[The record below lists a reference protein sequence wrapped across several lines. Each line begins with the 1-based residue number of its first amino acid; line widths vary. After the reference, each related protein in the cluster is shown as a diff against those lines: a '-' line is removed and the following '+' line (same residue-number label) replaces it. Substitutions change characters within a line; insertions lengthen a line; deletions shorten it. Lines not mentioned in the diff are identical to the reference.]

1 MRSAEFCLNTTCL
14 SCLTIGN
21 KFFLVLIFPP
31 TANSGIFNNCTCC
44 APKKRQKDMDP
55 EASRTSKRERTN
67 AEWEGKWSRLLEV
80 QGDDEDDNC
89 SSSSSSTTT
98 TATSQQPRQRQDDE
112 ARLQVQPA
120 LEVPGTAASAW
131 SFSSGRTPPAREK
144 NAPPQSAILR
154 LIWLLVGEINY
165 VANAKCSALCGA
177 GRSCRYI
184 HTYVCIWG
192 GFRGAGKVRRT
203 ASSGFIYHCSFLC
216 ILATRQTL
224 GVGVFHISGTTCRS
238 CSWRSA
244 WQCKAARKDSEIR
257 IKEIRKSV
265 DKVTSLGWRCLLG

>member
-55 EASRTSKRERTN
+55 EASRASKRERTN

-89 SSSSSSTTT
+89 SSSSSSTTA
-98 TATSQQPRQRQDDE
+98 ATSQQPRQRQDDE

-120 LEVPGTAASAW
+120 SQEP
-131 SFSSGRTPPAREK
+131 
-144 NAPPQSAILR
+144 LR
-154 LIWLLVGEINY
+154 LRGHSPMEEHPLL
-165 VANAKCSALCGA
+165 AKRMPRRSRRSSA
-177 GRSCRYI
+177 
-184 HTYVCIWG
+184 
-192 GFRGAGKVRRT
+192 
-203 ASSGFIYHCSFLC
+203 SFDFS
-216 ILATRQTL
+216 LAR
-224 GVGVFHISGTTCRS
+224 
-238 CSWRSA
+238 
-244 WQCKAARKDSEIR
+244 
-257 IKEIRKSV
+257 
-265 DKVTSLGWRCLLG
+265 